1 VKRFIPDQGG
11 NMAVLFALAISLS
24 GVIGAI
30 AIDAGALYHER
41 RGLQSAVD
49 IAALSAAM
57 APIEAPAIVR
67 KVLADAGLDPQN
79 GLTVRQG
86 RYDPDPAKSPAQ
98 RFVAGAS
105 PYNAVQVHYQRPG
118 TLHFGSAFAEAPL
131 ISAEG
136 LATATPEISFSIGS
150 RLASLN
156 GGIANA
162 VLSKLLGTSVSLSAL
177 DYNNLAAARVDVL
190 DFLDSLSNGL
200 SVEVGSYDE
209 LLASRA
215 HTGEIAAALA
225 RIVTGADRA
234 ALNLIA
240 SAGKGGTVP
249 LEKLF
254 DLGRFGRLAPGGE
267 HAALGVDLSVLEIL
281 SAAAALAD
289 GERQVSLALGGSL
302 PGLASLSVDL
312 AIGEPP
318 QGGGWFRIGPVNSV
332 IRTAQ
337 LRLRIDT
344 SLLGGLILQNAVV
357 RLPLWLDLAHA
368 EARVGS
374 VTCPSASNPNGTAQI
389 EVRPGALQLAVGI
402 VSNAQLRNFGARL
415 PVSKVRILDA
425 LLLRIEARGLVEVAQ
440 TTPIILNFT
449 SSDIGAAR
457 LKAARMQTAVT
468 SLATSLLDELDL
480 DISVLGIGLS
490 PVKLIEQTLRALILP
505 VAGPLDQVI
514 NSLLATLG
522 QGVGEADVR
531 VYGIRCGAPVLVG

>member
-1 VKRFIPDQGG
+1 MKRFIRDPSG
-11 NMAVLFALAISLS
+11 NMAVLFAMAISLS

-30 AIDAGALYHER
+30 AVDAGALYHER

-57 APIEAPAIVR
+57 APMEAPAIVR
-67 KVLADAGLDPQN
+67 KALADAGLDPDT
-79 GLTVRQG
+79 GLIVRQG
-86 RYDPDPAKSPAQ
+86 RYDPDPSKSPEQ

-105 PYNAVQVHYQRPG
+105 PYNAVQVRYQRPG
-118 TLHFGSAFAEAPL
+118 TLHFGSAFAGAPL

-136 LATATPEISFSIGS
+136 LATATPEVSFSIGS

-162 VLSKLLGTSVSLSAL
+162 VLGKLLGTTVSLSAL

-190 DFLDSLSNGL
+190 DFLDSLSSGL

-209 LLASRA
+209 LLASEA

-234 ALNLIA
+234 ALNVIA
-240 SAGKGGTVP
+240 SAGKGRTVP
-249 LEKLF
+249 LDKLF
-254 DLGRFGRLAPGGE
+254 DLGRLGRLAPGGE

-289 GERQVSLALGGSL
+289 GDRQVSLALGGSV
-302 PGLASLSVDL
+302 PGLASLTVDL

-318 QGGGWFRIGPVNSV
+318 QGGGWFRIGPINSI

-368 EARVGS
+368 EARASS

-389 EVRPGALQLAVGI
+389 EVRPGALQLALGI

-425 LLLRIEARGLVEVAQ
+425 LLLRIEAKGLAEMAQ
-440 TTPIILNFT
+440 TTPIVLNFS
-449 SSDIGAAR
+449 SSDIGAGR
-457 LKAARMQTAVT
+457 VKTARMQTAVT
-468 SLATSLLDELDL
+468 SLATSLLEELDL
-480 DISVLGIGLS
+480 DTSVLGIGLS
-490 PVKLIEQTLRALILP
+490 PVKLIEQALRALILP
-505 VAGPLDQVI
+505 LAGPLDQVI

-522 QGVGEADVR
+522 LGVGEADVR
-531 VYGIRCGAPVLVG
+531 VYGVRCGAPVLVG